1 MSDFIEDA
9 ERQYENYCD
18 LAEEYGFLD
27 RAAAN
32 SGFRCTTK
40 KSEFNAGW
48 IAWNGAI
55 ASCRDEFYRLKARIA
70 ELEVKAESKEG

>member
-1 MSDFIEDA
+1 MIDFIEDV
-9 ERQYENYCD
+9 ERQYETYCD

-27 RAAAN
+27 RSAAK

-40 KSEFNAGW
+40 TSEFNAGW

-55 ASCRDEFYRLKARIA
+55 ASCRDEFSKLKARIA